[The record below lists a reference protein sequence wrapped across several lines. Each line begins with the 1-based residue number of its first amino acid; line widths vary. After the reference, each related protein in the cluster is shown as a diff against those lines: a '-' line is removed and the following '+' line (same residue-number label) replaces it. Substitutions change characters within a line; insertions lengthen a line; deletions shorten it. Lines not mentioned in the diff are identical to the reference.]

1 MTTLD
6 ELLLSRKL
14 LVAVGPGGVGKTT
27 VSAALGLRAAE
38 LGRRT
43 LVLTIDPAKR
53 LADALGLTGLD
64 DRIREVPTTSLA
76 AAGVEVK
83 GTLHAAM
90 FDNATSMDSL
100 MARVAPD
107 NATRDKV
114 LRNRVYRAMAGTL
127 ARSHAYLAM
136 ERLYEVMSSGD
147 YDLVVLDT
155 PPARNALDILD
166 APSRL
171 ASFLEEG
178 VVKWFAGQKQGS
190 GWRAKLMQGSGAAAT
205 KLFEVVVG
213 KDLADETIAFFDAF
227 YGMREGFHE
236 RAEATQKILRAKD
249 TSFVLVSSADATHL
263 ADAEALA
270 QGITS
275 RGVPIGLAVFNR
287 SYERLVANDP
297 LSIITE
303 AGELDIPSAQHPTSR
318 YALLC
323 CSPQTGRFRQIRRH
337 LKHIHHHLI
346 GDSSH
351 GDGRHNNAFRMRGV
365 HRMLLHA
372 WRLSFPHPADG
383 RELTVAAPGDSEW
396 QAAMAL
402 LGWTTPVAP
411 P

>member
-1 MTTLD
+1 MTGMTSSTSPLD
-6 ELLLSRKL
+6 HVLLSQRL

-27 VSAALGLRAAE
+27 ISAAIALRAAE

-53 LADALGLTGLD
+53 LADALGLSGLD
-64 DRIREVPTTSLA
+64 DQIREVPTTSLA
-76 AAGVEVK
+76 ALGITVT
-83 GTLHAAM
+83 GSLHAAM
-90 FDNATSMDSL
+90 FDNATSMDAL

-136 ERLYEVMSSGD
+136 ERLYEVMNSGH
-147 YDLVVLDT
+147 YDLIVLDT

-190 GWRAKLMQGSGAAAT
+190 GWRAMLMQTSGAAAT

-213 KDLADETIAFFDAF
+213 KELAEETMGFFDAF

-263 ADAEALA
+263 ADADALA
-270 QGITS
+270 RGITS
-275 RGVPIGLAVFNR
+275 RGVPIGVAVFNR
-287 SYERLVANDP
+287 SYERLVHDDP
-297 LSIITE
+297 LTIVTE
-303 AGELDIPSAQHPTSR
+303 SGELDIPDVMEKLFHRELDHIEREGMRSLLASLHGVR
-318 YALLC
+318 KAAAIGNARALAGVRKLAGVL
-323 CSPQTGRFRQIRRH
+323 PKDV
-337 LKHIHHHLI
+337 LMLI
-346 GDSSH
+346 VARLDGDVRDLP
-351 GDGRHNNAFRMRGV
+351 G
-365 HRMLLHA
+365 LHA
-372 WRLSFPHPADG
+372 MAPYLAVA
-383 RELTVAAPGDSEW
+383 RELG
-396 QAAMAL
+396 QAKSSAR
-402 LGWTTPVAP
+402 P
-411 P
+411 

>member
-76 AAGVEVK
+76 AAGVVVT

-136 ERLYEVMSSGD
+136 ERLYEVMSSGH

-303 AGELDIPSAQHPTSR
+303 AGELDIPSALQTLFQGDLDHIEREGMRSLLASLHGVR
-318 YALLC
+318 QAAAIGNARALGAIRKLAALL
-323 CSPQTGRFRQIRRH
+323 PKDVLMLIVARLDGDVRDLPGLHAMAPYLAVPRQ
-337 LKHIHHHLI
+337 L
-346 GDSSH
+346 
-351 GDGRHNNAFRMRGV
+351 DGR
-365 HRMLLHA
+365 
-372 WRLSFPHPADG
+372 
-383 RELTVAAPGDSEW
+383 
-396 QAAMAL
+396 
-402 LGWTTPVAP
+402 
-411 P
+411 

>member
-1 MTTLD
+1 VTTLD
-6 ELLLSRKL
+6 ELLQSQRL
-14 LVAVGPGGVGKTT
+14 LVSVGPGGVGKTT
-27 VSAALGLRAAE
+27 VSAAIALRAAE

-76 AAGVEVK
+76 SAGVRVA
-83 GTLHAAM
+83 GSLHAAM

-107 NATRDKV
+107 PATRDKV

-136 ERLYEVMSSGD
+136 ERLYEVMNSGK

-178 VVKWFAGQKQGS
+178 VVKWFAGQKSGG
-190 GWRAKLMQGSGAAAT
+190 GWRAKLMQTSGAAAT

-213 KDLADETIAFFDAF
+213 KELTEETIGFFDAF
-227 YGMREGFHE
+227 YGMRAGFHE
-236 RAEATQKILRAKD
+236 RAEAIQKILRAKD

-270 QGITS
+270 RGITS
-275 RGVPIGLAVFNR
+275 RGVPIRVAVFNR
-287 SYERLVANDP
+287 SYERLIQDRP
-297 LSIITE
+297 LEIVGE
-303 AGELDIPSAQHPTSR
+303 AGELDIPSALRQLFHGELDHIEREAMRS
-318 YALLC
+318 LLA
-323 CSPQTGRFRQIRRH
+323 S
-337 LKHIHHHLI
+337 
-346 GDSSH
+346 
-351 GDGRHNNAFRMRGV
+351 
-365 HRMLLHA
+365 LHA
-372 WRLSFPHPADG
+372 VRKAAAGGNARAIADIRKLAAVLPKDVLMLIIARLDADVRDLPG
-383 RELTVAAPGDSEW
+383 LHAMGPYLGQPRELR
-396 QAAMAL
+396 
-402 LGWTTPVAP
+402 
-411 P
+411 

>member
-1 MTTLD
+1 VTTLD
-6 ELLLSRKL
+6 EMLLRQRL

-27 VSAALGLRAAE
+27 VSAAIALRAAE
-38 LGRRT
+38 RGRRT

-53 LADALGLTGLD
+53 LADALGLSGLD
-64 DRIREVPTTSLA
+64 DRIREVPTTSLTST
-76 AAGVEVK
+76 GVPVT

-107 NATRDKV
+107 DVTRDKI

-136 ERLYEVMSSGD
+136 ERLYEVMNSGH

-178 VVKWFAGQKQGS
+178 VVKWFAGQKGGG
-190 GWRAKLMQGSGAAAT
+190 GWRAKLMQTSGAAAI

-213 KDLADETIAFFDAF
+213 KDLAEETMGFFDAF

-275 RGVPIGLAVFNR
+275 RGVPIGMAVFNR
-287 SYERLVANDP
+287 SYERLSQDDP
-297 LSIITE
+297 LAIVTE
-303 AGELDIPSAQHPTSR
+303 AGEFDIPAAMRTLFHGELDHIEREGMRS
-318 YALLC
+318 LLA
-323 CSPQTGRFRQIRRH
+323 SLHGVREAAAVGNARAMAAIRT
-337 LKHIHHHLI
+337 LAKVLPKDVLMLI
-346 GDSSH
+346 VARLDGDVRDLP
-351 GDGRHNNAFRMRGV
+351 G
-365 HRMLLHA
+365 LHA
-372 WRLSFPHPADG
+372 MAPYLAVP
-383 RELTVAAPGDSEW
+383 RELGQPKSAR
-396 QAAMAL
+396 
-402 LGWTTPVAP
+402 
-411 P
+411 

>member
-1 MTTLD
+1 MTAPSNPTGLD
-6 ELLLSRKL
+6 ALLLRQRL

-27 VSAALGLRAAE
+27 VSAAIGLRAAE

-76 AAGVEVK
+76 PLGVVVK
-83 GTLHAAM
+83 GSLHAAM

-107 NATRDKV
+107 AATRDKV

-136 ERLYEVMSSGD
+136 ERLYEVMNSGD

-178 VVKWFAGQKQGS
+178 VVKWFASQKGG
-190 GWRAKLMQGSGAAAT
+190 GWRAKLMQTSGAAAV
-205 KLFEVVVG
+205 KLFELVVG
-213 KDLADETIAFFDAF
+213 KQLADETINFFDAF
-227 YGMREGFHE
+227 YGMRAGFAQ

-263 ADAEALA
+263 DDAEALA
-270 QGITS
+270 RGITS
-275 RGVPIGLAVFNR
+275 RGVPIGVAVFNR
-287 SYERLVANDP
+287 SYERLEQADP
-297 LSIITE
+297 MAIVTE
-303 AGELDIPSAQHPTSR
+303 AGTLDVPATLTTLFHGDLDHIEREGMRSLLTSLHTVR
-318 YALLC
+318 KAGAVGNARGLADVRKLAALL
-323 CSPQTGRFRQIRRH
+323 PKDVLMLIIARLDGDVRDLPGLHAMAPYLALPRQIR
-337 LKHIHHHLI
+337 
-346 GDSSH
+346 
-351 GDGRHNNAFRMRGV
+351 
-365 HRMLLHA
+365 
-372 WRLSFPHPADG
+372 
-383 RELTVAAPGDSEW
+383 
-396 QAAMAL
+396 
-402 LGWTTPVAP
+402 
-411 P
+411 